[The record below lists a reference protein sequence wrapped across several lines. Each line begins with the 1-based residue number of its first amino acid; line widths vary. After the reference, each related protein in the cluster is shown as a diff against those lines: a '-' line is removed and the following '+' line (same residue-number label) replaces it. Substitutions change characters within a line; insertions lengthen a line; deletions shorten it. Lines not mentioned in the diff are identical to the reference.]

1 MFRYGRGARVGEGKS
16 RVCFE
21 SGTYCWRLWQGTT
34 TQGRIIFLKRRG
46 SVFPTFFLIAWFA
59 PAKLITSHIVRVK
72 LVDPVLIFAVAWALG
87 PILFLIL
94 WLRAR
99 GAHKRAEKRIIE
111 ADATAEALKTKYAPI
126 ISIEDEVSA
135 LRGTAKELEKKVEET
150 RSSYLE
156 KRVTLRNLEQQVAIY
171 DEKLSFAE
179 LGVYEPHFEFS
190 DPDEYRD
197 EIKRIRERQKA
208 MVSEKTATEFPTNLT
223 LDGSAAKGRTMVN
236 RQIRLTMR
244 AFNNEC
250 EAAIANTRWNNVNA
264 MEKRILNAAKQID
277 KANES
282 MNLRVNERF
291 VSLKLDELHATH
303 EYREHLKVEKEE
315 RAELARAEREE
326 KRLLAEAEAA
336 EREEERYQ
344 KLLNKARSE
353 AGVDEERIAE
363 LEAALAEAH
372 ATSERARA
380 MAEMTKSGYVYII
393 SNIGSFGED
402 VVKIGLTRRLD
413 PDDRV
418 KELGDASVPFGFDTH
433 AMIYSDEA
441 PALESALHKEFA
453 DRRVNASNIRKEFF
467 RVSLEEVEAA
477 VKRLAPSA
485 RFFAD
490 REAQE
495 WHETLSARKVTL
507 REMSRPS
514 DEFPEAI

>member
-1 MFRYGRGARVGEGKS
+1 MDPI
-16 RVCFE
+16 
-21 SGTYCWRLWQGTT
+21 T
-34 TQGRIIFLKRRG
+34 I
-46 SVFPTFFLIAWFA
+46 FLIAWLLL
-59 PAKLITSHIVRVK
+59 PL
-72 LVDPVLIFAVAWALG
+72 LLLIF
-87 PILFLIL
+87 

-99 GAHKRAEKRIIE
+99 SAKRRAEKRVSE
-111 ADATAEALKTKYAPI
+111 AEATAESLLKKYAA
-126 ISIEDEVSA
+126 ISSVDDEVSR
-135 LRGTAKELEKKVEET
+135 LKDTAKEIQKSIEEV
-150 RSSYLE
+150 RSSYSA
-156 KRVTLRNLEQQVAIY
+156 KRAMLKSLEQQVAIY
-171 DEKLSFAE
+171 DEKLAFAE
-179 LGVYEPHFEFS
+179 LGVYEPHFEFNDS
-190 DPDEYRD
+190 EEYKK
-197 EIKRIRERQKA
+197 EIKRIRDCQKA
-208 MVSEKTATEFPTNLT
+208 MVSAKTSTLCPTDWQVN
-223 LDGSAAKGRTMVN
+223 GSSAKGRTMIN
-236 RQIRLTMR
+236 RQTRLTMR

-282 MNLRVNERF
+282 MNLRIAGQY

-303 EYREHLKVEKEE
+303 EYRERLKVEKDE

-326 KRLLAEAEAA
+326 KKLLAEAEAA

-344 KLLNKARSE
+344 KLLDKARSE
-353 AGVDEERIAE
+353 VGFDEARIAE
-363 LEAALAEAH
+363 LEAALAEVH
-372 ATSERARA
+372 AVSERARA

-402 VVKIGLTRRLD
+402 VVKIGLTRRLE

-453 DRRVNASNIRKEFF
+453 DRRVNASNMRKEFF
-467 RVSLEEVEAA
+467 RVGLDEVEEA

-485 RFFAD
+485 NFFSD

-495 WHETLSARKVTL
+495 WHETLSRRKEAL
-507 REMSRPS
+507 KDLARPS
-514 DEFPEAI
+514 DELPEAI

>member
-1 MFRYGRGARVGEGKS
+1 M
-16 RVCFE
+16 
-21 SGTYCWRLWQGTT
+21 
-34 TQGRIIFLKRRG
+34 
-46 SVFPTFFLIAWFA
+46 
-59 PAKLITSHIVRVK
+59 
-72 LVDPVLIFAVAWALG
+72 DPVTIFAIIWLLL
-87 PILFLIL
+87 PILLLIL

-99 GAHKRAEKRIIE
+99 GAGNRAEKRVTE
-111 ADATAEALKTKYAPI
+111 AEATATSLSEKYAPI
-126 ISIEDEVSA
+126 TSVEDEVST
-135 LRGTAKELEKKVEET
+135 LRGTAAEIQKQIEET
-150 RSSYLE
+150 RSSYTE
-156 KRVTLRNLEQQVAIY
+156 KRATLKKLEQQVAIY

-190 DPDEYRD
+190 DVEEYKQ
-197 EIKRIRERQKA
+197 EIKRIRDRQKA
-208 MVSEKTATEFPTNLT
+208 MVSAKTSTLCPTDWQV
-223 LDGSAAKGRTMVN
+223 DGSRAKGQTMIN
-236 RQIRLTMR
+236 RQTRLTMR

-264 MEKRILNAAKQID
+264 MEKRILNAAKQIE
-277 KANES
+277 KTNES
-282 MNLRVNERF
+282 MNLSISEQYI
-291 VSLKLDELHATH
+291 SLKLDELHATH
-303 EYREHLKVEKEE
+303 EYRERLKIEKEE

-326 KRLLAEAEAA
+326 KKLLAEAAAA

-344 KLLNKARSE
+344 KLLDKARSE
-353 AGVDEERIAE
+353 AGVDEGRIAE
-363 LEAALAEAH
+363 LEAALEEAH

-402 VVKIGLTRRLD
+402 VVKIGLTRRLE

-453 DRRVNASNIRKEFF
+453 ERRVNASNMRKEFF
-467 RVSLEEVEAA
+467 RVSLEEVEEA
-477 VKRLAPSA
+477 VRRLAPSA
-485 RFFAD
+485 SFFSD

-495 WHETLSARKVTL
+495 WHETLSRRKEALKDMV
-507 REMSRPS
+507 RAS

>member
-1 MFRYGRGARVGEGKS
+1 MDP
-16 RVCFE
+16 
-21 SGTYCWRLWQGTT
+21 TT
-34 TQGRIIFLKRRG
+34 
-46 SVFPTFFLIAWFA
+46 
-59 PAKLITSHIVRVK
+59 
-72 LVDPVLIFAVAWALG
+72 IFAIIWLLL
-87 PILFLIL
+87 PILLLIL

-99 GAHKRAEKRIIE
+99 GGRSRAEMRIAE
-111 ADATAEALKTKYAPI
+111 AEATADSLKEKYAPI
-126 ISIEDEVSA
+126 TSIEDEVST
-135 LRGTAKELEKKVEET
+135 LRATAAEIQKQIEET
-150 RSSYLE
+150 RSSYSE
-156 KRVTLRNLEQQVAIY
+156 KRATLKKLEQQVAIY

-179 LGVYEPHFEFS
+179 LGVYEPHFEFN
-190 DPDEYRD
+190 DADEYKQ
-197 EIKRIRERQKA
+197 EIKRIRDRQKA
-208 MVSEKTATEFPTNLT
+208 MVSAKTSTLCPTDWQV
-223 LDGSAAKGRTMVN
+223 DGSRAKGQTMIN
-236 RQIRLTMR
+236 RQTRLTMR

-282 MNLRVNERF
+282 MNLGISEQYA
-291 VSLKLDELHATH
+291 SLKLDELHATH
-303 EYREHLKVEKEE
+303 EYRERLKIEKEE

-326 KRLLAEAEAA
+326 KKLLAEAAAA

-344 KLLNKARSE
+344 KLLDKARSE
-353 AGVDEERIAE
+353 AGVDEGRIAE
-363 LEAALAEAH
+363 LEAALEEAH

-402 VVKIGLTRRLD
+402 VVKIGLTRRLE

-441 PALESALHKEFA
+441 PALENALHKEFA
-453 DRRVNASNIRKEFF
+453 ERRVNASNMRKEFF
-467 RVSLEEVEAA
+467 RVSLEEVEEA
-477 VKRLAPSA
+477 VRRLAPAAS
-485 RFFAD
+485 FFSD

-495 WHETLSARKVTL
+495 WHETLSRRKEALKDMV
-507 REMSRPS
+507 RAS

>member
-1 MFRYGRGARVGEGKS
+1 M
-16 RVCFE
+16 
-21 SGTYCWRLWQGTT
+21 
-34 TQGRIIFLKRRG
+34 RI
-46 SVFPTFFLIAWFA
+46 
-59 PAKLITSHIVRVK
+59 
-72 LVDPVLIFAVAWALG
+72 VDPLTIFAVTWLLL
-87 PILFLIL
+87 PVLLLIL

-99 GAHKRAEKRIIE
+99 GASKRAEKRIAETE
-111 ADATAEALKTKYAPI
+111 AVATSLKEKYAPI
-126 ISIEDEVSA
+126 TSIEDEVSTLMDRA
-135 LRGTAKELEKKVEET
+135 TKIQKKIDET
-150 RSSYLE
+150 RSSYSE
-156 KRVTLRNLEQQVAIY
+156 KRTILKKLEQQVAIY

-179 LGVYEPHFEFS
+179 LGVYEPHFEFN
-190 DPDEYRD
+190 DADEYKH
-197 EIKRIRERQKA
+197 EIKRIRDHQKA
-208 MVSEKTATEFPTNLT
+208 MVSDKSATKYPTSIT
-223 LDGSAAKGRTMVN
+223 VDGSVAKGRTLVN

-264 MEKRILNAAKQID
+264 MERRILNAAKQID

-282 MNLRVNERF
+282 MNLRISERY

-303 EYREHLKVEKEE
+303 EYRERMKIEKEE

-326 KRLLAEAEAA
+326 KKLLAEAEAA

-344 KLLNKARSE
+344 KLLDKARSE
-353 AGVDEERIAE
+353 AGVDEGRIAE

-372 ATSERARA
+372 ALSERARA
-380 MAEMTKSGYVYII
+380 MAEITKSGYVYII

-402 VVKIGLTRRLD
+402 VVKIGLTRRLE

-453 DRRVNASNIRKEFF
+453 DRRVNAANMRKEFF
-467 RVSLEEVEAA
+467 RVDLGEVEDA

-485 RFFAD
+485 SFFSD

-495 WHETLSARKVTL
+495 WHETLSRRKEAL
-507 REMSRPS
+507 MDMARPS
-514 DEFPEAI
+514 DELPEAI

>member
-1 MFRYGRGARVGEGKS
+1 MDPI
-16 RVCFE
+16 
-21 SGTYCWRLWQGTT
+21 T
-34 TQGRIIFLKRRG
+34 IFA
-46 SVFPTFFLIAWFA
+46 IAW
-59 PAKLITSHIVRVK
+59 L
-72 LVDPVLIFAVAWALG
+72 LL
-87 PILFLIL
+87 PILLLIL

-99 GAHKRAEKRIIE
+99 GAKNRAEKRITE
-111 ADATAEALKTKYAPI
+111 AEATADVLKEKYAPI
-126 ISIEDEVSA
+126 TAVEDEVST
-135 LRGTAKELEKKVEET
+135 LKDTATEIQKQIEET
-150 RSSYLE
+150 RSSYSE
-156 KRVTLRNLEQQVAIY
+156 KRATLKKLEQQVAIY

-179 LGVYEPHFEFS
+179 LGVYEPHFEFN
-190 DPDEYRD
+190 DADEYKQ
-197 EIKRIRERQKA
+197 EIKSIRDRQKV
-208 MVSEKTATEFPTNLT
+208 MVSAKTSTLCPTDWQV
-223 LDGSAAKGRTMVN
+223 DGSRAKGQTMIN
-236 RQIRLTMR
+236 RQTRLTMR

-250 EAAIANTRWNNVNA
+250 EAATANTRWNNVNA
-264 MEKRILNAAKQID
+264 MEKRILNAATQID

-282 MNLRVNERF
+282 MNLRISDQY

-303 EYREHLKVEKEE
+303 EYRERLKVEKEE

-326 KRLLAEAEAA
+326 KKLLAEAEAA

-344 KLLNKARSE
+344 KLLDKARSE
-353 AGVDEERIAE
+353 AGVDESRIAE

-402 VVKIGLTRRLD
+402 VVKIGLTRRLE

-453 DRRVNASNIRKEFF
+453 HRRVNASNMRKEFF
-467 RVSLEEVEAA
+467 RVGLEEVHDA

-485 RFFAD
+485 SFFSD

-495 WHETLSARKVTL
+495 WHETLSRRKEAL
-507 REMSRPS
+507 KDLARPS
-514 DEFPEAI
+514 GELPEEI